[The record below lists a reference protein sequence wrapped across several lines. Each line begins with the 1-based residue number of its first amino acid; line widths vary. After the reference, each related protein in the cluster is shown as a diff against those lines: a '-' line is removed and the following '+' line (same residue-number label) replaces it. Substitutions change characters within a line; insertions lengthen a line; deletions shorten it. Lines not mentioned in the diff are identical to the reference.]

1 MKHTCL
7 VCGFPGLLAA
17 PRAKNGGGSFEIC
30 PCCGYQ
36 FGVSDDD
43 RHIAPAQWRAQWQ
56 RDGMKWASRQ
66 PTPKNWDAARQF
78 QEFLKGEK

>member
-7 VCGFPGLLAA
+7 VCGFPGLLEA

-30 PCCGYQ
+30 PSCGYQ

-43 RHIAPAQWRAQWQ
+43 RHISPTQWRAQWQ

-66 PTPKNWDAARQF
+66 PAPKNWDAAGQLRG
-78 QEFLKGEK
+78 FLSGEK